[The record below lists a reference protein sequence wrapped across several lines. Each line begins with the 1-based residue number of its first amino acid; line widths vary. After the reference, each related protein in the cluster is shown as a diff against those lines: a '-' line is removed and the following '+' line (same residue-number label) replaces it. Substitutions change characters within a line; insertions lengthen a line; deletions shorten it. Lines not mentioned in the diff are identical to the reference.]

1 MDEASDAKLL
11 SRRLL
16 LELGNGSITPIV
28 QIPERSMTVENLG
41 LIFTIALA
49 MAADSRVVIPP
60 AGLMELTLAA
70 LNPVPSKKAL
80 VIFSFAVYF

>member
-1 MDEASDAKLL
+1 
-11 SRRLL
+11 
-16 LELGNGSITPIV
+16 
-28 QIPERSMTVENLG
+28 MTVENLG

-70 LNPVPSKKAL
+70 LNPIPSKKAL